1 MKIFD
6 QGMITQREITAA
18 GYLRA
23 PAHIAKTGVQY
34 YAPDE
39 LDAEELPDELKQH
52 KTAIK
57 ILRPDREVF
66 DPESLA
72 SFSAIPVTLNH
83 PPDKMLNAENAV
95 KHQVGFSR
103 DRVERSGDHV
113 SADLVIMDDGAI
125 RTVQAGVSELSI
137 GYTTD
142 ILWQAGH
149 DERFGDYDGIQTKIR
164 GNHIAIVNRGRAGSS
179 VRLAD
184 KKRKDQT
191 MDGKKRTLD
200 GITFDLSDQG
210 AEVFD
215 KLVGDLEKANATI
228 DTVTKDFEAKLADS
242 AKQIEKLEG
251 ERDAAAAKVVTDAD
265 LDNLVAERAAF
276 TDKARKLCP
285 EIEVEG
291 KGVEEIKRA
300 VVAIRF
306 VDKGIDLED
315 KSDEYVGALYDSLE
329 APAASS
335 VKNIAD
341 AIKPKAG
348 EVTDTAD
355 AARDRMLERNKNA
368 WKAAK

>member
-1 MKIFD
+1 
-6 QGMITQREITAA
+6 
-18 GYLRA
+18 
-23 PAHIAKTGVQY
+23 
-34 YAPDE
+34 
-39 LDAEELPDELKQH
+39 
-52 KTAIK
+52 
-57 ILRPDREVF
+57 
-66 DPESLA
+66 
-72 SFSAIPVTLNH
+72 
-83 PPDKMLNAENAV
+83 
-95 KHQVGFSR
+95 
-103 DRVERSGDHV
+103 
-113 SADLVIMDDGAI
+113 
-125 RTVQAGVSELSI
+125 
-137 GYTTD
+137 
-142 ILWQAGH
+142 
-149 DERFGDYDGIQTKIR
+149 
-164 GNHIAIVNRGRAGSS
+164 
-179 VRLAD
+179 
-184 KKRKDQT
+184 